1 MNPAADLRPDRRP
14 DRRLDRR
21 LDRRRLLTRAATL
34 GLGALGAGAAL
45 TAPGLALAQTAG
57 AGSPPLAGKFASPYY
72 MQFQPGQP
80 VPVSV
85 EAQGYTFPV
94 EWYDTSGTARTI
106 RDYLGTV
113 TLIQFWRTRCPA
125 CVLEVPA
132 LDKLAPQLEGPKFRL
147 IAIALKEDSLSDIE
161 RFYARY
167 QIRNLEILHDRDHLA
182 FSQIAPAHPYYGV
195 RSTPTTVLVD
205 PRGNYISAYSG
216 VPGWEKP
223 EGVQLL
229 KWIIDNA

>member
-1 MNPAADLRPDRRP
+1 MSR
-14 DRRLDRR
+14 
-21 LDRRRLLTRAATL
+21 
-34 GLGALGAGAAL
+34 GLGDVYKRQAL
-45 TAPGLALAQTAG
+45 TVPGLALAQQQG

-94 EWYDTSGTARTI
+94 EWYDTNGTARTI
-106 RDYLGTV
+106 SDYGGAV
-113 TLIQFWRTRCPA
+113 TMIQFWRTRCPA
-125 CVLEVPA
+125 CAYEVPA
-132 LDKLAPQLEGPKFRL
+132 LDALAPQLQGPKFRL

-161 RFYARY
+161 RFYARH
-167 QIRNLEILHDRDHLA
+167 QIRNLDILQDRDHLA

-205 PRGNYISAYSG
+205 PQGNYISAYSG
-216 VPGWEKP
+216 APGWEKP
-223 EGVQLL
+223 EGVELL

>member
-1 MNPAADLRPDRRP
+1 MNPAADAPPPR
-14 DRRLDRR
+14 
-21 LDRRRLLTRAATL
+21 TAAACSRAATL

-45 TAPGLALAQTAG
+45 TAPGLALAQQQG
-57 AGSPPLAGKFASPYY
+57 AGSPPLAGKFASPTTCSSS
-72 MQFQPGQP
+72 
-80 VPVSV
+80 PVSRCRS
-85 EAQGYTFPV
+85 ASRRRAIPFPSSG
-94 EWYDTSGTARTI
+94 TTPAGTARTI
-106 RDYLGTV
+106 SDYRGAV

-125 CVLEVPA
+125 CAYEVPA
-132 LDKLAPQLEGPKFRL
+132 LDALAPQLEGPKFRL

-167 QIRNLEILHDRDHLA
+167 QIRNLDILQDRDHLA

-205 PRGNYISAYSG
+205 PQGNYISAYSG
-216 VPGWEKP
+216 APGWEKP
-223 EGVQLL
+223 EGVELL

>member
-1 MNPAADLRPDRRP
+1 MRGRVSQVRLSKYVSAQLLGPNTQIRALVPTTCVVVDCAQREDELCQRPSV
-14 DRRLDRR
+14 LVGVS
-21 LDRRRLLTRAATL
+21 LLTYL
-34 GLGALGAGAAL
+34 EQVGQGD
-45 TAPGLALAQTAG
+45 
-57 AGSPPLAGKFASPYY
+57 PLN
-72 MQFQPGQP
+72 
-80 VPVSV
+80 
-85 EAQGYTFPV
+85 E
-94 EWYDTSGTARTI
+94 
-106 RDYLGTV
+106 L
-113 TLIQFWRTRCPA
+113 QFWRTRCPA

-205 PRGNYISAYSG
+205 PQGNYISAYSG

>member
-1 MNPAADLRPDRRP
+1 MVLDGGPALVAELLGHGHQLVPHQPHAQVAVGQDFEVLLDLARQLFEFAGD
-14 DRRLDRR
+14 LV
-21 LDRRRLLTRAATL
+21 
-34 GLGALGAGAAL
+34 AL
-45 TAPGLALAQTAG
+45 
-57 AGSPPLAGKFASPYY
+57 
-72 MQFQPGQP
+72 QPGQP

-223 EGVQLL
+223 EGVALL